1 MTVKSKQCIG
11 MVALAALAATGG
23 VYADP
28 LFEDAAAN
36 DFRLKSGSP
45 ALALGFEP
53 WDYSVSGLKR

>member
-1 MTVKSKQCIG
+1 MTVKIQQCIG
-11 MVALAALAATGG
+11 MVALAAFAATGC

-36 DFRLKSGSP
+36 DFRLKSGS
-45 ALALGFEP
+45 LALGFEP